1 MRRSRAVPN
10 SHAVY
15 PWPELRERLASCSDP
30 FVLEVVRHGQTEAN
44 AAHRFSGATDVPLTE
59 HGEQQARELGSRLT
73 GTYDLAFQ
81 SPLSRSRRTL
91 ELALAASDAAVSEV
105 VEDDRLAE
113 RSLGV
118 LEGLDSRPIPEYEAG
133 DFDYAPEGG
142 EPYSSVARR
151 VLSFLADLGALASG
165 ARTTVAGI
173 GLHPRRSDARSR
185 SGAAGRDG
193 RPGHPHCAICERGGH
208 ELRALP
214 ASGARV
220 SEQRPVSRLAARHS
234 VRGRH
239 GAPAL
244 EGGSSE

>member
-15 PWPELRERLASCSDP
+15 PWPELQERLASCSDP

-44 AAHRFSGATDVPLTE
+44 AAHRFSGATDVALTE
-59 HGEQQARELGSRLT
+59 HGKQQARELGSRLI
-73 GTYDLAFQ
+73 GTYDLAFH

-91 ELALAASDAAVSEV
+91 ELALAASDAAVLEV

-151 VLSFLADLGALASG
+151 VLSFLADLGAE
-165 ARTTVAGI
+165 
-173 GLHPRRSDARSR
+173 
-185 SGAAGRDG
+185 AAGRE
-193 RPGHPHCAICERGGH
+193 RP
-208 ELRALP
+208 LRALACTHVGP
-214 ASGARV
+214 MRVLVPVLRGATDGRGILTARYANAEV
-220 SEQRPVSRLAARHS
+220 TSFELSRLAVPEFLSNVLSRA
-234 VRGRH
+234 
-239 GAPAL
+239 
-244 EGGSSE
+244 